1 MATNPM
7 QKKSRISFM
16 LGMLLMLIIA
26 ALVVAF
32 LYMKI
37 RSQQEEIQKY
47 KTSTTSV
54 YILNQDVKSGQV
66 LEPSMFT
73 LKQVSRT
80 TIPANATTDI
90 VSTLSS
96 YSLATKD
103 GMAIYYNPGV
113 AGNTEN
119 PTYYFIQ
126 IGEERKPIYITD
138 SQGKTV
144 LASNLST
151 SDKAFYFAGAN
162 NTQKTEIEISEEAVA
177 AKVDM
182 NANTVIT
189 GSLITRTNE
198 VVSNDLRKV
207 EYNVINLPVD
217 LAPNEYIDVR
227 LTLPNGQNYIV
238 VSKKRV
244 SIPAVDAQYLSDTI
258 QMNLTEEEILTLSC
272 AIYENYKMKG
282 SKLEAVR
289 YTDAGLQTAATKT
302 YQPNDFVYTLIHN
315 DPNVVNTAIKNI
327 KERAM
332 KDIDNALKNYEAED
346 DILNKNS
353 IIPDKLEIQNFYLN
367 EMTMISVLTG
377 MKFNKNIY
385 VYYRQFYN
393 VVM

>member
-26 ALVVAF
+26 AAVVAM

-37 RSQQEEIQKY
+37 KDQQEEIQKY
-47 KTSTTSV
+47 KTSTTNV
-54 YILNQDVKSGQV
+54 YVLSQDVKSGQI

-73 LKQVSRT
+73 QKQVSRN

-90 VSTLSS
+90 VSTLAS

-113 AGNTEN
+113 AGNSEN
-119 PTYYFIQ
+119 PTYYY
-126 IGEERKPIYITD
+126 IGTAEERKPIYITD

-144 LASNLST
+144 LASNLNV
-151 SDKAFYFAGAN
+151 SDKAFYFAGSN

-198 VVSNDLRKV
+198 VVTNDLRKV

-217 LAPNEYIDVR
+217 LEPNEYIDVR

-238 VSKKRV
+238 ISKKRI
-244 SIPAVDAQYLSDTI
+244 SIPVVDSQYLSDTI

-289 YTDAGLQTAATKT
+289 YTDAGIQTAAIPT
-302 YQPNDFVYTLIHN
+302 YQPNNYVYTLIKN
-315 DPNVVNTAIKNI
+315 NANIVNNAIKNI
-327 KERAM
+327 KERSM
-332 KDIDNALKNYEAED
+332 KDIDNALSTYEDEGELSSKID
-346 DILNKNS
+346 PS
-353 IIPDKLEIQNFYLN
+353 ITSSQEQRKAYLQTLPAIQ
-367 EMTMISVLTG
+367 
-377 MKFNKNIY
+377 
-385 VYYRQFYN
+385 
-393 VVM
+393 